1 MRVYMC
7 MTAVWYLLGVCQH
20 RMGPEHYEAALASAE
35 RGLQLIGDDD
45 DDEDAEEEGDGAAAM
60 REMLVMLRDGLA
72 REVKLREKR

>member
-45 DDEDAEEEGDGAAAM
+45 DDEDEEEEGDGAAAM

>member
-20 RMGPEHYEAALASAE
+20 RMGPEHYEEALASAE

-45 DDEDAEEEGDGAAAM
+45 DDEDEEEEGDGAAAM